1 MELAM
6 TQLFPVF
13 INLTDKPC
21 LVLGGGQVAA
31 RKVQNLLDCGAVV
44 IVISPEAVDDI
55 KQYSEQGLVKW
66 LPRELEVND
75 LQGIFMVFVATSS
88 PEANQQAVDWCRER
102 NILVNAVDDPP
113 NCDFYVPSVLRRNS
127 LVLAVSTEGKSP
139 LYARKLRKEL
149 ESIITPEHGEYVDL
163 LGEQR
168 ELIKETVSDINVRK
182 RIFEAL
188 VNSDI
193 LDLLRRGERVKVRER
208 VQECISSWQD

>member
-1 MELAM
+1 M

-44 IVISPEAVDDI
+44 KVISPEAVDVI
-55 KQYSEQGLVKW
+55 KDCSEQGLIKW
-66 LPRELEVND
+66 VRRELEIND
-75 LQGIFMVFVATSS
+75 LQDVFMVFVATSN

-127 LVLAVSTEGKSP
+127 LVLAISTEGKSP
-139 LYARKLRKEL
+139 LYARKLREEL

-168 ELIKETVSDINVRK
+168 ELIKETISDINVRK
-182 RIFEAL
+182 KVFEAL
-188 VNSDI
+188 VDSDI
-193 LDLLRRGERVKVRER
+193 FELLRRGDQVKVRER

>member
-1 MELAM
+1 M